1 MSARRGLPGKIKMR
15 HDRHYV
21 DNLVVRDGEV
31 VGRMVPMSQ
40 VYPNPDQPRLDM
52 GDLNA
57 LASSI
62 EIHGVLE
69 PILAIKTDLGYMI
82 VSGERRYRASLSL
95 HREEIPCIV
104 KNLNEQ
110 EILEIALVE
119 NLQRQDLHPFEEADG
134 LDTLVEKYHYT
145 HEQVAEKLG
154 RSRSSVTE
162 ILTLAKVPDEV
173 RDLALKAEI
182 TAKSML
188 LNVARQKSL
197 QAQIDMIER
206 ISKGASR
213 EDVRRKKAKT
223 GQRATP
229 YTFKF
234 RAPDKTF
241 RMDLKFRRSQVSDQ
255 ELISCLEQIISD
267 IKNK

>member
-1 MSARRGLPGKIKMR
+1 MR

-52 GDLNA
+52 GDLEA

-95 HREEIPCIV
+95 HKDEIPCIV
-104 KNLNEQ
+104 KNLNEK

-119 NLQRQDLHPFEEADG
+119 NLQRQDLHPFEEADC
-134 LDTLVEKYHYT
+134 LDTLVGKYHYT
-145 HEQVAEKLG
+145 HEQVAQKLG

-173 RDLALKAEI
+173 RELALQAGI
-182 TAKSML
+182 TAKTML
-188 LNVARQKSL
+188 LNVAREKSIK
-197 QAQIDMIER
+197 AQTALIER
-206 ISKGASR
+206 IAKGANR
-213 EDVRRKKAKT
+213 EDVRRNKPKT

-229 YTFKF
+229 YIFKF
-234 RAPDKTF
+234 KAPDKTF

-255 ELISCLEQIISD
+255 ELISCLEQIIAD
-267 IKNK
+267 IKNKE